1 MLPVS
6 IVTGF
11 LGSGKTTLIAR
22 LLRNP
27 AFARTAVIVNEFGE
41 IGLDHALIATSDEQL
56 LTLSTGCLCC
66 AVRAD
71 LLATLLDLQRR
82 RDAGKIGYDRVLIET
97 SGLADPAP
105 ILQAL
110 MTDRD
115 VAQHHAIDTLLTLVD
130 AQHGAITLDRHPEA
144 RRQAAL
150 ADRLLLTKT
159 DVTGEP
165 DALRARLAALNP
177 GAPLLRA
184 VAGDIAPETLFSG
197 TDAAARVVRL
207 AMLADLPAGQR
218 IAAPHD
224 REPPF
229 PAGLVPTPSPT
240 VPVPVAL
247 PAGPVPVASSGVP
260 YPTASPAAALPA
272 PSAASTAARSSGQP
286 GRFLAAAHSDGIA
299 TFSLVRE
306 APLPALALTLWLEAL
321 VEHCGER
328 LLRLKGLVDIAE
340 MPGQPALIHGVRHVF
355 SAPEWLDRWPSDD
368 RRTRVVF
375 IGEGVPPY
383 FPARL
388 LNAIEA
394 EVVDETRRQT
404 WN

>member
-41 IGLDHALIATSDEQL
+41 IGLDHELISASDEQL

-71 LLATLLDLQRR
+71 LLATLLDLWRR
-82 RDAGKIGYDRVLIET
+82 RAAGEIGYDRVLIET

-110 MTDRD
+110 MSDRD
-115 VAQHHAIDTLLTLVD
+115 VAQGHAIDTMVTLVD
-130 AQHGAITLDRHPEA
+130 AQHGEVTLERHPEA
-144 RRQAAL
+144 RRQVAL
-150 ADRLLLTKT
+150 ADRLLLSKT
-159 DVTGEP
+159 DLVGESEG
-165 DALRARLAALNP
+165 LRGRLAGLNP
-177 GAPLLRA
+177 GAPLLCS
-184 VAGDIAPETLFSG
+184 VGGEVAPEVMFGG
-197 TDAAARVVRL
+197 TGADVRL
-207 AMLADLPAGQR
+207 AR
-218 IAAPHD
+218 
-224 REPPF
+224 
-229 PAGLVPTPSPT
+229 V
-240 VPVPVAL
+240 
-247 PAGPVPVASSGVP
+247 
-260 YPTASPAAALPA
+260 AALGGG
-272 PSAASTAARSSGQP
+272 SARSP
-286 GRFLAAAHSDGIA
+286 FLAAAHSDGVE

-306 APLPALALTLWLEAL
+306 APVPALALTLWLEAL

-328 LLRLKGLVDIAE
+328 LLRVKGLVDVAE
-340 MPGQPALIHGVRHVF
+340 MPGRPALIHGVRHVF
-355 SAPEWLDRWPSDD
+355 SAPEWLEGWPSAD

-375 IGEGVPPY
+375 IGEGVPRH

-388 LNAIEA
+388 LDAIEG